1 MGQANSRAG
10 GSSPPEEPRTSRR
23 RSFRPSS
30 WAPASSDRS
39 DRSDRSDNAP
49 ELLHAAPPAISA
61 PSPSRRLSQR
71 INPFYRYSSQAAQ
84 AHDAGSSPTLEPTTP
99 HAPHTPARRPQSRL
113 MRARS
118 SLGSI
123 SGLLHSRPSVSHRNT
138 EPVLSLT
145 ATPLSTA
152 RPRSALRQSQSEHG
166 PSLPQVPSIADLDLD
181 FDSLLG
187 SGSGPSTSRDRSDSD
202 RSRPPATPSSLRRD
216 GRALSMLPRLRNTLG
231 SSRRRR
237 SIWHDDE
244 NMDSIERLRRGEDQA
259 DVLSRLLSLAA
270 AATAASLV
278 GEDHQA
284 ATRDGTFDTFLQ
296 SLQNGSIASALRG
309 NEGGQGGETP
319 GGAPAPLNFFRMFR
333 FGTSNTIGRT
343 SRERSRGSGSGSDA
357 QDGEE
362 DSEGRMVPIII
373 VGIRSINPASGTGQ
387 DDGNIPPFLDA
398 LSSFPTPPTSPG
410 DNDTVLRPQNGT
422 RFSHR
427 RRASM
432 GGFNFPSNYDSQ
444 RHHRSRPQDQ
454 PRPFAPSLADSPP
467 GPQPPPSTPAT
478 NAALSADP
486 SGSTT
491 PTATATPPSS
501 TPHSNAPSRR
511 GSFVR
516 RSPGSTLEP
525 TEEEEPQT
533 TTRSP
538 RQRRLSESDFTRYG
552 AGAPRRRGVVEPD
565 NNPGE
570 GSRSWIIYV
579 LGGSYPE
586 NHPILTTPSLFTD
599 SPTYEDMMLLSSI
612 LGPAKAP
619 VASEGDV
626 AAAPGLFR
634 IVRNVSGLV
643 AEEVEGEEA
652 IELAAD
658 ARCLVCLC
666 DFEAEEEARKLV
678 KCEHL
683 FHKICIDQWLTT
695 GRNSCPLCRGQ
706 GVDESPTSDVPDAP
720 SPPLSTQAPEAVA

>member
-1 MGQANSRAG
+1 MGQANSRTGAP
-10 GSSPPEEPRTSRR
+10 SSQPEEPRSHRR
-23 RSFRPSS
+23 RSFRPAA
-30 WAPASSDRS
+30 WAARS
-39 DRSDRSDNAP
+39 DGSSNSNNNAVP
-49 ELLHAAPPAISA
+49 EMLSAAPPAVS
-61 PSPSRRLSQR
+61 SPTRRISQR
-71 INPFYRYSSQAAQ
+71 INPFHRFSSQLARAQ
-84 AHDAGSSPTLEPTTP
+84 AHDAGSSSALEATPPPTPT
-99 HAPHTPARRPQSRL
+99 RRPQSRL
-113 MRARS
+113 GRARS

-123 SGLLHSRPSVSHRNT
+123 SGLLHNRPSVSHRST
-138 EPVLSLT
+138 EPVLRLT
-145 ATPLSTA
+145 ATPLSTS
-152 RPRSALRQSQSEHG
+152 RPRSALRQSHSETG
-166 PSLPQVPSIADLDLD
+166 PSLPHVPSIADLDLD

-187 SGSGPSTSRDRSDSD
+187 NSTSRDRSDSN
-202 RSRPPATPSSLRRD
+202 RSRPPLTPSSLRRD
-216 GRALSMLPRLRNTLG
+216 GRALSVLPRLRNTLG
-231 SSRRRR
+231 SRRRR

-309 NEGGQGGETP
+309 NEGGEGGDAP
-319 GGAPAPLNFFRMFR
+319 GGTPAPLNFFRMFR
-333 FGTSNTIGRT
+333 FGTANSPNAN
-343 SRERSRGSGSGSDA
+343 SREPSRGSGSGSDA
-357 QDGEE
+357 QDGDE

-444 RHHRSRPQDQ
+444 RHHRTRPQEQ
-454 PRPFAPSLADSPP
+454 PRPFSPSLADSPP

-491 PTATATPPSS
+491 PTATTTPPSS
-501 TPHSNAPSRR
+501 TPQSNAPSRR

-525 TEEEEPQT
+525 TEEEEPHT

-634 IVRNVSGLV
+634 IVRTVSGLV
-643 AEEVEGEEA
+643 AQEVDGVETMD
-652 IELAAD
+652 LAAD

-678 KCEHL
+678 KCEHM

-706 GVDESPTSDVPDAP
+706 GVDETPTPDVPEAP
-720 SPPLSTQAPEAVA
+720 TPPSSTPAPEAVA

>member
-1 MGQANSRAG
+1 MGQANSRG
-10 GSSPPEEPRTSRR
+10 TRSPPPPAEPRSHGR
-23 RSFRPSS
+23 RSFRPLS
-30 WAPASSDRS
+30 WAPARNDGSDS
-39 DRSDRSDNAP
+39 VP
-49 ELLHAAPPAISA
+49 ELLHAAPPALSA
-61 PSPSRRLSQR
+61 PAPAPSPSPSRRLSQR
-71 INPFYRYSSQAAQ
+71 INPFHRYSSHAAR
-84 AHDAGSSPTLEPTTP
+84 AHDAGPSTATSA
-99 HAPHTPARRPQSRL
+99 APPAARRPQSRL
-113 MRARS
+113 RRARS

-123 SGLLHSRPSVSHRNT
+123 SDLLHSRPSVSQRNT
-138 EPVLSLT
+138 EPLLSSA
-145 ATPLSTA
+145 ATPLTTPA
-152 RPRSALRQSQSEHG
+152 RQAQSEHG
-166 PSLPQVPSIADLDLD
+166 PSLPHVPSIADLDLD
-181 FDSLLG
+181 LDSLLAN
-187 SGSGPSTSRDRSDSD
+187 TTARDRSDSI
-202 RSRPPATPSSLRRD
+202 RSRPPLTPTSLRRD

-237 SIWHDDE
+237 SIWHDDD

-309 NEGGQGGETP
+309 NEGGEGGDSP
-319 GGAPAPLNFFRMFR
+319 GGTPPPLNFFRMFR
-333 FGTSNTIGRT
+333 FGTSNTNGRN
-343 SRERSRGSGSGSDA
+343 SREQSRGSGSGSGSGSGPDA
-357 QDGEE
+357 QDA
-362 DSEGRMVPIII
+362 DDDTEGRMVPIII

-387 DDGNIPPFLDA
+387 DDANIPPFLDA

-410 DNDTVLRPQNGT
+410 DNDTLLRPQNGT

-444 RHHRSRPQDQ
+444 RHHRTRPQEQ
-454 PRPFAPSLADSPP
+454 PRPFSPSLADSPP

-478 NAALSADP
+478 NVALSADP
-486 SGSTT
+486 SASTT
-491 PTATATPPSS
+491 PTATTTPPSSTPPSS

-533 TTRSP
+533 TTRSS

-634 IVRNVSGLV
+634 IVRRVAGLV
-643 AEEVEGEEA
+643 AEAVEGEGS
-652 IELAAD
+652 IQLATD

-683 FHKICIDQWLTT
+683 FHRICIDQVSSK
-695 GRNSCPLCRGQ
+695 R
-706 GVDESPTSDVPDAP
+706 PT
-720 SPPLSTQAPEAVA
+720 LL

>member
-1 MGQANSRAG
+1 MGQANSRTGAP
-10 GSSPPEEPRTSRR
+10 SSSPEEPRSHRR
-23 RSFRPSS
+23 RSFRPAS
-30 WAPASSDRS
+30 WAPARS
-39 DRSDRSDNAP
+39 DSSNNSNNSNNAVP
-49 ELLHAAPPAISA
+49 ELLNATPPTVSS
-61 PSPSRRLSQR
+61 PTPSRRISQR
-71 INPFYRYSSQAAQ
+71 INPFHRFSSQLARAQ
-84 AHDAGSSPTLEPTTP
+84 AHDAGSSSALEATPPSTPT
-99 HAPHTPARRPQSRL
+99 RRPQSRL
-113 MRARS
+113 GRARS

-123 SGLLHSRPSVSHRNT
+123 SGLLHSRPSVSHRST

-152 RPRSALRQSQSEHG
+152 RPRSALRQSHSETG
-166 PSLPQVPSIADLDLD
+166 PSLPHVPSIADLDLD

-187 SGSGPSTSRDRSDSD
+187 NSTSRDRSDSN
-202 RSRPPATPSSLRRD
+202 RSRSSLTPSSLRRD
-216 GRALSMLPRLRNTLG
+216 GRALSVLPRLRNTLG
-231 SSRRRR
+231 SRRRR

-309 NEGGQGGETP
+309 NEGGEGGDNP
-319 GGAPAPLNFFRMFR
+319 GGTPAPLNFFRMFR
-333 FGTSNTIGRT
+333 FSTTANTT
-343 SRERSRGSGSGSDA
+343 NTNSREPSRGSGSGSDA

-444 RHHRSRPQDQ
+444 RHHRTRPQEQSRP
-454 PRPFAPSLADSPP
+454 FSPSPADSPP

-491 PTATATPPSS
+491 PTATTTPPSS

-525 TEEEEPQT
+525 TEEEPQT
-533 TTRSP
+533 ITRSP

-634 IVRNVSGLV
+634 IVRTVSGLV
-643 AEEVEGEEA
+643 AQEVDGVETM
-652 IELAAD
+652 ELAAD

-678 KCEHL
+678 KCEHM

-706 GVDESPTSDVPDAP
+706 GVDETPTPDVPEASTPP
-720 SPPLSTQAPEAVA
+720 SSTPAPEAVA